1 MRYQIVAAILLA
13 SCGAQALAQGQPV
26 ERRITKLEQEM
37 RAVQRKV
44 FPGGAGAIVEPEI
57 RPQASVSTPGGVPA
71 GSAVSDLN
79 ARVDALEAQLAS
91 LTGQIEQSGF
101 RVRQLEE
108 TLNRFRT
115 EAEARFASME
125 KGAAPA
131 ATAAAQPLETV
142 PQAKPPVQT
151 ASAQEAPVAA
161 TPTPAAPG
169 GADAAE
175 EAYNR
180 GFRLWERKDFAGAQ
194 VALRDMANKYP
205 QHSKASWA
213 RNLAGRAYLDEGK
226 PATAAKILLN
236 NYQTDP
242 KGERAADSLFYLG
255 EALMKLGKP
264 AEACQVYDELRQ
276 VYGAGLRDFVKQRLP
291 KARAE
296 AKCSG

>member
-1 MRYQIVAAILLA
+1 MRFHILGAVLMIGCAAP
-13 SCGAQALAQGQPV
+13 ALAQAQPV
-26 ERRITKLEQEM
+26 ERRINKLEQEM

-44 FPGGAGAIVEPEI
+44 FPTGAGAIVEPEI
-57 RPQASVSTPGGVPA
+57 RPQTSLAAPAGVPA
-71 GSAVSDLN
+71 GSAVSDLT
-79 ARVDALEAQLAS
+79 ARVDALEAQLAT
-91 LTGQIEQSGF
+91 LTGQVEQSGF

-108 TLNRFRT
+108 SLNRFRS
-115 EAEARFASME
+115 EAEARFAGME
-125 KGAAPA
+125 KSGGTAPAAPEQQMSAAPAETTGPAPVQSAGAAPA
-131 ATAAAQPLETV
+131 P
-142 PQAKPPVQT
+142 
-151 ASAQEAPVAA
+151 AS
-161 TPTPAAPG
+161 PAVDP
-169 GADAAE
+169 AE

-180 GFRLWERKDFAGAQ
+180 GFRMWERKDFAGAQ
-194 VALRDMANKYP
+194 AALQAMAK
-205 QHSKASWA
+205 QHPNHAKASWA

-226 PATAAKILLN
+226 AATAAKILLN

-242 KGERAADSLFYLG
+242 KGERAADSLLFLG